1 MVKSLL
7 NLSTLTSIII
17 GMMGISLMIIVHE
30 LGHFFMAK
38 IFKVEIETFSCGFGP
53 PIFKRMTR
61 SGTNFQISAWIFGGF
76 CKMKGQDD
84 IKRAIKEKLHYI
96 RDVEEGS
103 LYSIQP
109 LKRLLIYFFGPV
121 MNLIFAFFCL
131 LILFLVQT
139 TILTNPP
146 QIILAEDYPN
156 LFSQPTSQ
164 KVNNLESGMII
175 ESIDGIK
182 VTTFQEVKKLLSER
196 SLTKSQIKTTS
207 SNQIYTAIPQ
217 NGLYGITSFV
227 EPLVNSVVPF
237 SSEKKAGL
245 KKGDLITEINGY
257 KVTNMFD
264 ILSISHKNPDF
275 INLKVIDKDGLKK
288 SISYY
293 PEKIEG
299 KVKMNFNLQSQE
311 TFIPGYSLKEAISSS
326 IKETYHIFINTMKA
340 LLNLVNRHSQVT
352 GTVSGSFSASQ
363 TIGELTT
370 KGFAENFNMGFRTV
384 LYLLAGISIS
394 LAFVNLLPIP
404 ALDGGYIIMGIIET
418 FLGRTFNPKAYIVV
432 QVFGFV
438 LIGITILIL
447 QLG

>member
-1 MVKSLL
+1 
-7 NLSTLTSIII
+7 
-17 GMMGISLMIIVHE
+17 MMGISLMIIVHE
-30 LGHFFMAK
+30 IGHFIMAK
-38 IFKVEIETFSCGFGP
+38 IFKVEVETFSCGFGP
-53 PIFKRMTR
+53 PIFKRQTR
-61 SGTNFQISAWIFGGF
+61 SGTNFQISAWIFGGY

-121 MNLIFAFFCL
+121 MNLLFAFFCL
-131 LILFLVQT
+131 LILFLIHT

-146 QIILAEDYPN
+146 KIILAEDYPD
-156 LFSQPTSQ
+156 LFSQTTSQ
-164 KVNNLESGMII
+164 KANKLESGMVI
-175 ESIDGIK
+175 ESIDGIE

-196 SLTKSQIKTTS
+196 SNTKSQIITTS
-207 SNQIYTAIPQ
+207 SDKVYTAIPE

-237 SSEKKAGL
+237 SPEKKAGL
-245 KKGDLITEINGY
+245 RKDDLITEINGY

-264 ILSISHKNPDF
+264 ILSISHKNPSF
-275 INLKVIDKDGLKK
+275 ISLKLINKDGIKK
-288 SISYY
+288 NINYY
-293 PEKIEG
+293 PETINNKI
-299 KVKMNFNLQSQE
+299 KMNFNLQSNE
-311 TFIPGYSLKEAISSS
+311 TSISGYPFKEAISSS
-326 IKETYHIFINTMKA
+326 IKETYRIFIKTMEA

-352 GTVSGSFSASQ
+352 ETISGSFSASQ

-418 FLGRTFNPKAYIVV
+418 FLGRTFHPKAYIFV
-432 QVFGFV
+432 QIFGFF
-438 LIGITILIL
+438 LIGLTILIL

>member
-1 MVKSLL
+1 MLKSLL
-7 NLSTLTSIII
+7 NLSTLSSIII

-38 IFKVEIETFSCGFGP
+38 VFKVEIETFSCGFGP
-53 PIFKRMTR
+53 PIFKRKTK

-84 IKRAIKEKLHYI
+84 IKRAITEKLHYI

-103 LYSIQP
+103 LYSIRP

-121 MNLIFAFFCL
+121 MNLIFAFMCL
-131 LILFLVQT
+131 LVLFLVHT

-146 QIILAEDYPN
+146 RIILAEDYPT

-164 KVNNLESGMII
+164 TINNLESGMTIK
-175 ESIDGIK
+175 SIDGIP

-196 SLTKSQIKTTS
+196 SLTKAQIITTS
-207 SNQIYTAIPQ
+207 SDQIYTAIPK
-217 NGLYGITSFV
+217 NGLYGITSYV
-227 EPLVNSVVPF
+227 DPVVNTVLTF
-237 SSEKKAGL
+237 SPEHNAGL
-245 KKGDLITEINGY
+245 RKGDLITEINGY

-264 ILSISHKNPDF
+264 ILSVSHKNPSF
-275 INLKVIDKDGLKK
+275 ISLKIIDKNGLKK
-288 SISYY
+288 SINYY
-293 PEKIEG
+293 PEKIDS

-311 TFIPGYSLKEAISSS
+311 SYIPGYSLKNAITSS
-326 IKETYHIFINTMKA
+326 IKETFKIFKNTMKA

-352 GTVSGSFSASQ
+352 ETVSGSFSASQ

-384 LYLLAGISIS
+384 LYLLSGISIS

-418 FLGRTFNPKAYIVV
+418 FLGRTFHPKAYVFV
-432 QVFGFV
+432 QVFGFF